1 MWVVLGW
8 DWRKSNKANNKAEK
22 LNLFWKE
29 EIGMVTA
36 AAITAVKLLAG
47 AVVIA
52 VTGASG
58 AGIIY
63 AVRKRSKK
71 SSPAQD

>member
-1 MWVVLGW
+1 
-8 DWRKSNKANNKAEK
+8 
-22 LNLFWKE
+22 
-29 EIGMVTA
+29 MVTA